1 MSSPPASDDQIGT
14 GRAAKYAGL
23 WDRLAEGYSAKPI
36 ADPAAYERKLAIT
49 KARLRPNDVL
59 LDVGCG
65 TGSLALEL
73 APLVARVDAV
83 DLSKEMVRIAN
94 GKAAAAGVD
103 NVTFHHA
110 SAEGLSVFGQGRFD
124 VITAYNIL
132 HLVDDVDA
140 TLAKLYGLL
149 AAGGTFIAS
158 TPCLRE
164 GWVPYG
170 PIITVMRW
178 LGKAPPV
185 TTLRRAE
192 VLAAI
197 GDAGFVDVRDEPV
210 TDNRAVLFSVA
221 RKPTK

>member
-1 MSSPPASDDQIGT
+1 MPASGIGSPK
-14 GRAAKYAGL
+14 AAK
-23 WDRLAEGYSAKPI
+23 PV
-36 ADPAAYERKLAIT
+36 ADQAAYERKLAIT
-49 KARLRPNDVL
+49 KARLSPHDVL

-73 APLVARVDAV
+73 AAHVAEVHAV
-83 DLSKEMVRIAN
+83 DLSQEMVRIAN
-94 GKAAAAGVD
+94 EKAAKAGVD

-110 SAEGLSVFGQGRFD
+110 SAEAVSAFGPAQFD
-124 VITAYNIL
+124 VITAFNIL

-140 TLAKLYGLL
+140 TLAKLFGLL
-149 AAGGTFIAS
+149 APGGTFIAS

-185 TTLRRAE
+185 TTLRRVQA
-192 VLAAI
+192 LAAMRE
-197 GDAGFVDVRDEPV
+197 AGFIDVRDEPV
-210 TDNRAVLFSVA
+210 TDAREVLFTVA
-221 RKPTK
+221 RKPTQ